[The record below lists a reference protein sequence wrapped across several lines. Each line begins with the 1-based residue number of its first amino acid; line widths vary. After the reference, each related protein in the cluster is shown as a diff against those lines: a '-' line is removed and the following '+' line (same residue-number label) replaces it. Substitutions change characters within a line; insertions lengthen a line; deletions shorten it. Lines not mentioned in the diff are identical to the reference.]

1 MIYIN
6 INININITYYL
17 YLSIYIS
24 FKNFIC
30 IFYTKIYGNDPSA
43 GSPTKT
49 LLRLLLPLNDQV
61 WSSFQHNPTTKCSRI
76 SQSEDLT
83 KSFNR

>member
-1 MIYIN
+1 
-6 INININITYYL
+6 
-17 YLSIYIS
+17 
-24 FKNFIC
+24 
-30 IFYTKIYGNDPSA
+30 
-43 GSPTKT
+43 